1 MDIAANLSSTQNS
14 IFAENEDNDEDV
26 WGMPKYQQNYSLENL
41 TDEQYL
47 ARVCVHSSS
56 IRGLCLMKS
65 SSETIQN
72 LPHFIYLYE
81 NPKWFSYG

>member
-14 IFAENEDNDEDV
+14 MFAEDDEDNDEDV

-47 ARVCVHSSS
+47 ARVSRTLVLCVS
-56 IRGLCLMKS
+56 MK
-65 SSETIQN
+65 IHWDK
-72 LPHFIYLYE
+72 LRF
-81 NPKWFSYG
+81 

>member
-14 IFAENEDNDEDV
+14 MFAEEDEDNDEDV

-47 ARVCVHSSS
+47 ARVS
-56 IRGLCLMKS
+56 ILSIIFFYVLLLFS
-65 SSETIQN
+65 DN
-72 LPHFIYLYE
+72 FH
-81 NPKWFSYG
+81 NPGMVNH

>member
-14 IFAENEDNDEDV
+14 MFAEDDEDNDEDV

-47 ARVCVHSSS
+47 ARVS
-56 IRGLCLMKS
+56 ILSIMRLV
-65 SSETIQN
+65 
-72 LPHFIYLYE
+72 
-81 NPKWFSYG
+81 